1 MERSMFELNDRGEMP
16 FHNAVKCAIATL
28 TDKIISSENDLVGV
42 CFYGTEKKN
51 NPNDFEGIYVLQEL
65 DVPDAQRI
73 MDLEGLLPAGHPIGS
88 LTLAVGDDF
97 TPFGHCSA
105 DFPFC
110 DALWTCSTMF
120 SNCAVKVG
128 HKRIFLFTNED
139 DPNAANKNLREQ
151 SFQRAKNI
159 ISVSEDEDTGTIN
172 FDASSK
178 FEELRARV
186 RRKEFKKRAINRLS
200 LLFGEDVEIS
210 RRGGEAEF
218 DVVAEILD
226 PAHPCRCMRDPA
238 KTPASQYV
246 LHPLLKVAAAAAAAA
261 GTLLMDSQ
269 IKYAFPFGGAKVV
282 FDKEEALQVKS
293 FDKKALRLVGFK
305 PRSAVK
311 PHLNLSH
318 SSFIYPDEQQ
328 VQGSTVAFAA
338 LLDRLLASD
347 KVGICLWTRRTN
359 TPPRF
364 VALVP
369 QEEEVDDDGL
379 QVNPPGF
386 HLVPLPFSD
395 DIREIHTEPQPPV
408 SPEQVI
414 KAKKLVKA
422 LRINFDSRSFENPS
436 LQRHYANLQALALDR
451 DTVEETPDYLLP
463 DTEGME
469 NFAAL
474 INDFKD
480 AVFPSDYE
488 ELRATKGKKSSG
500 SKRKREPSD
509 DNEDTAAE
517 GDSERPAKKSSVLVD
532 AAYVEEL
539 RQADSVRWTPVSFLV
554 LLRRRP
560 WPRQSPLLLFLLLLL
575 LGVEEEEE
583 EEKHCAHHGLSKLTV
598 PQLKSFLQQ
607 CGLAVSA
614 KLRKPQLLE
623 LLQDHCLAAQ
633 HQQAANK
640 DEPTAE

>member
-1 MERSMFELNDRGEMP
+1 MLWDDPFGEQEDELAGELDEQNEDGELFFANKDCIIFLIDCQRSMFELNDRGEMP

-73 MDLEGLLPAGHPIGS
+73 MDLEGLLRQ
-88 LTLAVGDDF
+88 GDDF

-151 SFQRAKNI
+151 SFQRAKDLMELGIDIELFSMNKPGDSFDPSRFYQNI

-210 RRGGEAEF
+210 VRLYNLVQPTKKGNF
-218 DVVAEILD
+218 VWLD
-226 PAHPCRCMRDPA
+226 A
-238 KTPASQYV
+238 KTNQ
-246 LHPLLKVAAAAAAAA
+246 PLKSVTKWVCADT

-539 RQADSVRWTPVSFLV
+539 RQADS
-554 LLRRRP
+554 
-560 WPRQSPLLLFLLLLL
+560 
-575 LGVEEEEE
+575 
-583 EEKHCAHHGLSKLTV
+583 LSKLTV